1 MIQEFLERQLASLEK
16 NKKLIHLTPLLQ
28 AINTFFYEPAISTK
42 GPPHIR
48 DAVDLKRWMVLV
60 LVALIPCFFMAV
72 WNTGMQHIIYT
83 SSDPNIMNQFF
94 SIHSM
99 TEYISFTFE
108 NHRYLS
114 ILYAGFVIFAPIL
127 ILSYITGI
135 FWEGLFAAVRGTE
148 ISEGF
153 LVTGALVALILPPT
167 IPYWMIIVGVS
178 VGVILSKEVFG
189 GTGMNLLNPAL
200 TTRAF
205 LFFSY
210 PTQLS
215 GSVWIAGNPTIIKA
229 SLDRVNEYL
238 SKSIDGYSAASPL
251 SIFNISS
258 EVKQFHI
265 NALSSYL
272 QLSPISPIVEKQ
284 FMKWQSIVQITSRFT
299 ELTLEQIQNFL
310 TAPILQGGLGLS
322 HENFSSAYQF
332 VMLKYNQGI
341 FTDGNFFLGNQ
352 IGSLGETSVLA
363 CLLGAIFLLV
373 VGVASWRIILSMIA
387 SAFITACVFQWASL
401 HFGGFAGAVT
411 AAKYNFPAYKHL
423 LLGGFAFA
431 TIFMATDPVSAP
443 GMNTAK
449 WMYGSLIGFVMMII
463 RILNPAFPEGV
474 MLSIIF
480 ANIFAP
486 LFDRF
491 SLIMYRKIRY
501 ARAEKISR

>member
-1 MIQEFLERQLASLEK
+1 MIQEFLEQQLASLAK
-16 NKKLIHLTPLLQ
+16 SKKFTYLKPLLQ
-28 AINTFFYEPAISTK
+28 AIDTFFYEPCISTK

-60 LVALIPCFFMAV
+60 LIALIPCFFMAI
-72 WNTGMQHIIYT
+72 WNTGIQHIVYT
-83 SSDPNIMNQFF
+83 SSDSSIMQKFF
-94 SIHSM
+94 SIHSIH
-99 TEYISFTFE
+99 EYISFSLE
-108 NHRYLS
+108 KYRYII
-114 ILYAGFVIFAPIL
+114 ILRKGFCIFAPIL

-135 FWEGLFAAVRGTE
+135 FWEALFATFRKTQ

-167 IPYWMIIVGVS
+167 IPYWMVIVGVS

-215 GSVWIAGNPTIIKA
+215 GSVWIAGKAPAIKA
-229 SLDRVNEYL
+229 SLDKINEYMA
-238 SKSIDGYSAASPL
+238 KNIDGYSAASPL

-258 EVKQFHI
+258 EVKQIHI
-265 NALSSYL
+265 NAIESYL
-272 QLSPISPIVEKQ
+272 QLTPIAPFIEKQ
-284 FMKWQSIVQITSRFT
+284 FIKWQKISQITSTFAEST
-299 ELTLEQIQNFL
+299 VDQIQSFL
-310 TAPILQGGLGLS
+310 TTPLLEGGLGLS
-322 HENFSSAYQF
+322 HENFSAAYQF

-341 FTDGNFFLGNQ
+341 FTNGNFLLGNQ
-352 IGSLGETSVLA
+352 IGSLGETSVIA
-363 CLLGAIFLLV
+363 CLMGAIFLLL
-373 VGVASWRIILSMIA
+373 VGIASWRIMLAMILS
-387 SAFITACVFQWASL
+387 AFFTACAFQWGAPY
-401 HFGGFAGAVT
+401 FGEYGGAFT

-431 TIFMATDPVSAP
+431 TVFMATDPVSAP
-443 GMNTAK
+443 GMNSAK
-449 WMYGSLIGFVMMII
+449 WMYGSLIGFLMII
-463 RILNPAFPEGV
+463 IRVLNPAFPEGV

-480 ANIFAP
+480 ANIFSP

-491 SLIMYRKIRY
+491 SLIMYRNIRY
-501 ARAEKISR
+501 GRAKKIAR